1 MDNGRGLGEV
11 AYGPE
16 ADVLGEGA
24 QLLRWEGTEAVRFH
38 ERLSRTVQESAG
50 AA

>member
-1 MDNGRGLGEV
+1 MGET

-24 QLLRWEGTEAVRFH
+24 QLLRWEGTKAVRFH
-38 ERLSRTVQESAG
+38 DRLACAMQESAG